1 MSENKDEMINEEV
14 ENVTTETIETA
25 SEDVVPYAE
34 YEKLAKQTEQYLN
47 LAKQIQADF
56 ENYKRNMQK
65 IVKDK
70 ELDGVMKAANAIFP
84 AIDSFKKAR
93 KIITDKSCISG
104 IKMIEKQLLDA
115 LAGLKIIRVK
125 SVGEKFDPNMHNA
138 VMLVEDPN
146 VESGTIVEELE
157 AGYMYEDKVMRFSSV
172 IVAK

>member
-1 MSENKDEMINEEV
+1 MSENLEEEMITEQP
-14 ENVTTETIETA
+14 ENVETENIETTP
-25 SEDVVPYAE
+25 DTVPYKD
-34 YEKLAKQTEQYLN
+34 YEKLAKQTEQYLK

-104 IKMIEKQLLDA
+104 IKMIEKQLLEA

-125 SVGEKFDPNMHNA
+125 TVGEKFDPNIHNA

>member
-1 MSENKDEMINEEV
+1 MSENNEEMIDEEV
-14 ENVTTETIETA
+14 EETKTETLKSA
-25 SEDVVPYAE
+25 SDDVVPYAE
-34 YEKLAKQTEQYLN
+34 YKKLAAQTEQYLN
-47 LAKQIQADF
+47 LAKQLQADF

-115 LAGLKIIRVK
+115 LAGLKIVRVK

>member
-1 MSENKDEMINEEV
+1 MSENLEEEMITEQP
-14 ENVTTETIETA
+14 ENVETENIETTP
-25 SEDVVPYAE
+25 DTVPYKD

-47 LAKQIQADF
+47 LAKQLQADF

-70 ELDGVMKAANAIFP
+70 ELDGVMKAASAIFP

-104 IKMIEKQLLDA
+104 IKMIEKQLLEA

-125 SVGEKFDPNMHNA
+125 TVGEKFDPNIHNA

>member
-1 MSENKDEMINEEV
+1 MPDYEKFMEDRIADAEETKKAPV
-14 ENVTTETIETA
+14 SHEGCIEL
-25 SEDVVPYAE
+25 SK
-34 YEKLAKQTEQYLN
+34 YEKLLEQSEQYVN

-70 ELDGVMKAANAIFP
+70 EIDGILKAAKTIFP
-84 AIDSFKKAR
+84 ALDSFKKAR
-93 KIITDKSCISG
+93 KIITEKSCISG
-104 IKMIEKQLLDA
+104 IKMIEKQLLAA
-115 LAGLKIIRVK
+115 LENLKIIRVK
-125 SVGEKFDPNMHNA
+125 TVGEKFDPNLHNA

-157 AGYMYEDKVMRFSSV
+157 SGYMYEDKVIKFSSV